1 MPSRY
6 PGPTPD
12 VAYIGKSAR
21 EHLCP
26 LTSVLVGKGSSENK
40 QLEKHLAV
48 TAILKKI
55 KQVTVMVGVV
65 ENREASL
72 KRGELNE
79 GRSSQV
85 RVGGE
90 PSRQRGD

>member
-1 MPSRY
+1 MGGS
-6 PGPTPD
+6 
-12 VAYIGKSAR
+12 
-21 EHLCP
+21 
-26 LTSVLVGKGSSENK
+26 SSENK
-40 QLEKHLAV
+40 QLEKHLVV

-79 GRSSQV
+79 GRSNQV

-90 PSRQRGD
+90 PSRQRGDWCKGPGVGMSRLFWRSPKEACVAPVQ